1 MSENLFEAEL
11 AIIED
16 EQLHKAM
23 DQNNQKRQLNHRK
36 LAARRAIEAHLE
48 RQRLRE
54 ELGDV
59 SLELH

>member
-1 MSENLFEAEL
+1 MSNNLFEVEL

-16 EQLHKAM
+16 DHLHKAM
-23 DQNNQKRQLNHRK
+23 DNNDHKRHQNHRK

-54 ELGDV
+54 ELGDQW
-59 SLELH
+59 LELH